1 MCYCRVLLS
10 CSLSAAA
17 ERQYE
22 RSKVKRRM
30 LANINFIGELFKVQ
44 MLTSNIMHYCITTL
58 LDEKNEPDEEKIEL
72 LCKLLQSIGE
82 KLDTPV
88 SLAAVSTPPS
98 LSSTSVFSQARVQYD
113 GLSSGSARLDPRHLL
128 GCSGSAT

>member
-1 MCYCRVLLS
+1 
-10 CSLSAAA
+10 
-17 ERQYE
+17 
-22 RSKVKRRM
+22 M

-128 GCSGSAT
+128 GCSGSPT